1 MKLSV
6 IFFICI
12 AQTWALLPNSYTSS
26 FVNKN
31 DNIEPLIRRI
41 IEENLDAF
49 HLKLQK
55 TIWNDFT
62 EWMSYNENF
71 IASKFA
77 SHQLE
82 MNNNIE
88 TLQNTMIKI
97 LLDIK
102 KGNEE
107 HKHRKHHK
115 RNVTHNIEKREDKK
129 ITPIALSE
137 LLFPKS
143 PLALS
148 KLLSKSDSPLT
159 TLELSKLLSK
169 SKNTSENGAQVESKV
184 ESKNTSENGA
194 RVESKVESKN
204 TSENGARVESK
215 VESKNTSENGAE
227 FVDSD
232 YDDFG
237 ESIPFFSSTVPPPNY
252 TLRNYFKERTES
264 IDDKKLKETI
274 DSFLQ

>member
-1 MKLSV
+1 MKLSA

-26 FVNKN
+26 LVNKN

-41 IEENLDAF
+41 VEENLDAF

-129 ITPIALSE
+129 ITPLALSE
-137 LLFPKS
+137 LLFPES

-159 TLELSKLLSK
+159 TLELSKVISK
-169 SKNTSENGAQVESKV
+169 
-184 ESKNTSENGA
+184 SKNTSENGA
-194 RVESKVESKN
+194 RVESKN
-204 TSENGARVESK
+204 TSENTTPVESK

-252 TLRNYFKERTES
+252 TLRNYFKERTET
-264 IDDKKLKETI
+264 IDDKKLRETI